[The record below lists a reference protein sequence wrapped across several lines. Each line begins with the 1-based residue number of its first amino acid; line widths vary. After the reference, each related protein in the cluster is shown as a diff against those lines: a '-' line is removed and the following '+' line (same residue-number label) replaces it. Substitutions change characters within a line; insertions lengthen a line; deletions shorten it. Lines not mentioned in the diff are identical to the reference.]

1 MHILVFYICVLLTIG
16 LIKGANTVPI
26 VTF

>member
-1 MHILVFYICVLLTIG
+1 VLLTIG